1 MHGNRWTRTDSRYL
15 FQSRW
20 YAVRQDAL
28 TSPEGK
34 AITYTVVEH
43 PGFVVIVPLL
53 SDGRVVMERI
63 YRYPLQRV
71 NLECPSGG
79 LDGEASEIAAR
90 RELEEETGYRA
101 DRLID
106 LGKYAA
112 SSGISDEEFSVFL
125 ALDVRADGVLRR
137 EITED
142 IEIELIPLAEVRSMV
157 LRGEIADAPS
167 ALAILLACDAV
178 AADEEHSSGGIDS
191 YQPAVGRGPQ
201 DAP

>member
-1 MHGNRWTRTDSRYL
+1 MEQNPDWSCTGSRYL

-28 TSPEGK
+28 ISPEGD

-53 SDGRVVMERI
+53 SDGHVVMERI
-63 YRYPLQRV
+63 YRYPLRRV

-79 LDGEASEIAAR
+79 LDGEKPEAAAR

-101 DRLID
+101 GRMKW

-125 ALDVRADGVLRR
+125 ATDVSADGVLRR

-142 IEIELIPLAEVRSMV
+142 IEIELIPLADLRALV
-157 LRGEIADAPS
+157 LRGEITDAPS
-167 ALAILLACDAV
+167 ALAILLASEMV
-178 AADEEHSSGGIDS
+178 ESE
-191 YQPAVGRGPQ
+191 
-201 DAP
+201 

>member
-1 MHGNRWTRTDSRYL
+1 MPAKHWTRTDSQYL

-28 TSPEGK
+28 VAPDGQ

-53 SDGRVVMERI
+53 ADGRVVMERI
-63 YRYPLQRV
+63 DRYPLQRV
-71 NLECPSGG
+71 QLECPSGG
-79 LDGEASEIAAR
+79 LDGEAPEIAAR

-106 LGKYAA
+106 LGRYAA
-112 SSGISDEEFSVFL
+112 SSGISDEEFFVFL
-125 ALDVRADGVLRR
+125 AMDVHPDGVLRR

-142 IEIELIPLAEVRSMV
+142 IEIELIPLSDLRAMT
-157 LRGEIADAPS
+157 LRGEITDAPS
-167 ALAILLACDAV
+167 ALAILLAS
-178 AADEEHSSGGIDS
+178 EMKG
-191 YQPAVGRGPQ
+191 
-201 DAP
+201 

>member
-1 MHGNRWTRTDSRYL
+1 MTPENRWSCTGSQYL

-20 YAVRQDAL
+20 YAVRQDTL
-28 TSPEGK
+28 ISVDGR

-53 SDGRVVMERI
+53 PDGRVVMERI
-63 YRYPLQRV
+63 YRHPLQRV

-79 LDGEASEIAAR
+79 LDGEAPEIAAR
-90 RELEEETGYRA
+90 RELEEETGYRSG
-101 DRLID
+101 RLIG

-112 SSGISDEEFSVFL
+112 SSGISDEEFSIFL
-125 ALDVRADGVLRR
+125 ATDVNADGVLRR

-142 IEIELIPLAEVRSMV
+142 IEIELIPLADLRAMV

-167 ALAILLACDAV
+167 ALAILLASEAV
-178 AADEEHSSGGIDS
+178 KSE
-191 YQPAVGRGPQ
+191 
-201 DAP
+201 

>member
-1 MHGNRWTRTDSRYL
+1 MTPENRWNCTGSQYL

-28 TSPEGK
+28 TSPDGK

-53 SDGRVVMERI
+53 PDGRVVMERI

-79 LDGEASEIAAR
+79 LDGEEPEAAAR

-101 DRLID
+101 DRMIG

-112 SSGISDEEFSVFL
+112 SSGITDEEFSVFL
-125 ALDVRADGVLRR
+125 ATDVRAAGVLRR

-142 IEIELIPLAEVRSMV
+142 IEIEFIPLADLRAQV
-157 LRGEIADAPS
+157 LRGEITDAPS
-167 ALAILLACDAV
+167 ALAILLACEAITS
-178 AADEEHSSGGIDS
+178 E
-191 YQPAVGRGPQ
+191 
-201 DAP
+201 

>member
-1 MHGNRWTRTDSRYL
+1 L

-53 SDGRVVMERI
+53 TDGRVVMERI

-79 LDGEASEIAAR
+79 LDGEAPEIAAR

-106 LGKYAA
+106 LGKYAT

-125 ALDVRADGVLRR
+125 ALGARADGVLRR

-142 IEIELIPLAEVRSMV
+142 IEIELIPLVDLRSMV
-157 LRGEIADAPS
+157 LRGEITDAPS
-167 ALAILLACDAV
+167 ALALMLAS
-178 AADEEHSSGGIDS
+178 ETIG
-191 YQPAVGRGPQ
+191 
-201 DAP
+201 

>member
-1 MHGNRWTRTDSRYL
+1 MPDSHWMCTDSRYL

-28 TSPEGK
+28 TSPEGE

-79 LDGEASEIAAR
+79 LDGEAPEVAAR

-101 DRLID
+101 GRMIG

-112 SSGISDEEFSVFL
+112 SSGISDEEFTIFL
-125 ALDVRADGVLRR
+125 ATDVSADGVLRR

-142 IEIELIPLAEVRSMV
+142 IEIELIPLAELRAMV
-157 LRGEIADAPS
+157 LRGEITDAPS
-167 ALAILLACDAV
+167 ALAILLASEALE
-178 AADEEHSSGGIDS
+178 ADDH
-191 YQPAVGRGPQ
+191 R
-201 DAP
+201 

>member
-1 MHGNRWTRTDSRYL
+1 MPAQQWTRTDSTYL

-28 TSPEGK
+28 VSPAGN
-34 AITYTVVEH
+34 AIMYTVVEH

-53 SDGRVVMERI
+53 SDGCVVMERI

-79 LDGEASEIAAR
+79 LDGEAPEIAAR

-112 SSGISDEEFSVFL
+112 SSGISDEESSIFL
-125 ALDVRADGVLRR
+125 ATDVRADGVLRR

-142 IEIELIPLAEVRSMV
+142 IEIELIPLTDLRTMV
-157 LRGEIADAPS
+157 LHGEIVDAPS
-167 ALAILLACDAV
+167 ALAILLTSEAMA
-178 AADEEHSSGGIDS
+178 SG
-191 YQPAVGRGPQ
+191 
-201 DAP
+201 

>member
-1 MHGNRWTRTDSRYL
+1 MPESRWSRTGSRYL

-28 TSPEGK
+28 ISPEGQ

-53 SDGRVVMERI
+53 PDGRVAMERI

-79 LDGEASEIAAR
+79 LDGEEPEMAAR

-112 SSGISDEEFSVFL
+112 SSGISDEEFSIFL
-125 ALDVRADGVLRR
+125 AMDVRADGVLRR

-142 IEIELIPLAEVRSMV
+142 IEIELIPLADLRAMT
-157 LRGEIADAPS
+157 LRGEIMDAPS
-167 ALAILLACDAV
+167 ALAILLACEV
-178 AADEEHSSGGIDS
+178 LESGGTAHAS
-191 YQPAVGRGPQ
+191 WRG
-201 DAP
+201 APPG

>member
-1 MHGNRWTRTDSRYL
+1 MKPENRWSRTGSRYL

-34 AITYTVVEH
+34 SITYTVVEH

-53 SDGRVVMERI
+53 PDGRVVMERI

-79 LDGEASEIAAR
+79 LDGEEPEIAAR

-101 DRLID
+101 GRMIG

-112 SSGISDEEFSVFL
+112 SSGLSDEEFFVFL
-125 ALDVRADGVLRR
+125 ATGISADGMLRR

-142 IEIELIPLAEVRSMV
+142 IEIELIPLTDLRALA
-157 LRGEIADAPS
+157 LRGEITDAPS
-167 ALAILLACDAV
+167 ALAILLACEVIEKQA
-178 AADEEHSSGGIDS
+178 
-191 YQPAVGRGPQ
+191 
-201 DAP
+201 

>member
-1 MHGNRWTRTDSRYL
+1 MKPENRWSRTGSRYL

-20 YAVRQDAL
+20 YAVRQDTL
-28 TSPEGK
+28 QSRDGQ

-53 SDGRVVMERI
+53 PDGRVVMERI

-79 LDGEASEIAAR
+79 LDGEAPELAAR

-112 SSGISDEEFSVFL
+112 SSGISDEEFSIFL
-125 ALDVRADGVLRR
+125 ALDVTADGVLRR

-142 IEIELIPLAEVRSMV
+142 IEIELIPLTDLRAMT
-157 LRGEIADAPS
+157 LRGEITDAPS
-167 ALAILLACDAV
+167 ALAILLASEAIEGKDL
-178 AADEEHSSGGIDS
+178 GGFNNPS
-191 YQPAVGRGPQ
+191 CLA
-201 DAP
+201 

>member
-1 MHGNRWTRTDSRYL
+1 MPAKQWTQTNSRYL

-28 TSPEGK
+28 TSPAGA

-53 SDGRVVMERI
+53 PDGRVVLERI

-79 LDGEASEIAAR
+79 LDGEAPEIAAR

-137 EITED
+137 EITEE
-142 IEIELIPLAEVRSMV
+142 IEIELIPLVDLRAMV
-157 LRGEIADAPS
+157 LRGEITDAPS
-167 ALAILLACDAV
+167 ALAILLASEAIESDRCD
-178 AADEEHSSGGIDS
+178 D
-191 YQPAVGRGPQ
+191 
-201 DAP
+201 

>member
-1 MHGNRWTRTDSRYL
+1 MPVRHWTRTASRYL

-20 YAVRQDAL
+20 YAVRQDELIA
-28 TSPEGK
+28 PDGQ

-53 SDGRVVMERI
+53 PDGRVVMERI
-63 YRYPLQRV
+63 DRFPLQRV
-71 NLECPSGG
+71 QLECPSGG
-79 LDGEASEIAAR
+79 LDGEAPEIAAL

-101 DRLID
+101 DRLLE

-125 ALDVRADGVLRR
+125 ALDVHADGVLRR

-142 IEIELIPLAEVRSMV
+142 IEIELIPLSDLRSMT
-157 LRGEIADAPS
+157 LRGEIIDAPS
-167 ALAILLACDAV
+167 ALAILLASEAT
-178 AADEEHSSGGIDS
+178 
-191 YQPAVGRGPQ
+191 QRL
-201 DAP
+201 

>member
-1 MHGNRWTRTDSRYL
+1 MPDSRWRCTDSRYL

-28 TSPEGK
+28 TSPDGS

-43 PGFVVIVPLL
+43 PGFVVILPLL
-53 SDGRVVMERI
+53 PDGRVVMERI

-79 LDGEASEIAAR
+79 LDGEAPEIAAQ

-101 DRLID
+101 DRLVD
-106 LGKYAA
+106 LGRYAA
-112 SSGISDEEFSVFL
+112 SSGISNEEFSIFL
-125 ALDVRADGVLRR
+125 ATDVSADGVLRR

-142 IEIELIPLAEVRSMV
+142 IELELIPLADLRSMV
-157 LRGEIADAPS
+157 LRGEITDAPS
-167 ALAILLACDAV
+167 ALALLLAS
-178 AADEEHSSGGIDS
+178 EGLKQI
-191 YQPAVGRGPQ
+191 
-201 DAP
+201 

>member
-1 MHGNRWTRTDSRYL
+1 MPTQQWTRTGSRYL

-28 TSPEGK
+28 TLPEGK
-34 AITYTVVEH
+34 PITYTVVEH

-53 SDGRVVMERI
+53 ADGHVVMERI
-63 YRYPLQRV
+63 YRYPLQRIQ
-71 NLECPSGG
+71 LECPSGG
-79 LDGEASEIAAR
+79 LDGEAPEVAAR

-101 DRLID
+101 KRLID

-112 SSGISDEEFSVFL
+112 SSGISDEEFSIFL
-125 ALDVRADGVLRR
+125 AVGVNADGVVQR

-142 IEIELIPLAEVRSMV
+142 IEIELIPLTDLRAMA

-167 ALAILLACDAV
+167 ALAILLASEV
-178 AADEEHSSGGIDS
+178 ANLNEPDS
-191 YQPAVGRGPQ
+191 
-201 DAP
+201 

>member
-1 MHGNRWTRTDSRYL
+1 MPDSRWRCTASRYL

-28 TSPEGK
+28 TSRAGES
-34 AITYTVVEH
+34 ITYTVVEH

-53 SDGRVVMERI
+53 PDARVVMERI

-79 LDGEASEIAAR
+79 LDGEAPEIAAR

-112 SSGISDEEFSVFL
+112 SSGISDEEFSIFL
-125 ALDVRADGVLRR
+125 ALDVSADGVLRR

-142 IEIELIPLAEVRSMV
+142 IDVELIPLADLRAMT

-167 ALAILLACDAV
+167 ALAILLASDALNLNEP
-178 AADEEHSSGGIDS
+178 DT
-191 YQPAVGRGPQ
+191 
-201 DAP
+201 

>member
-1 MHGNRWTRTDSRYL
+1 MKPEKRWRRADSRYL

-20 YAVRQDAL
+20 YAVRQDTL
-28 TSPEGK
+28 ISPEGN

-53 SDGRVVMERI
+53 PDGRVVMERI
-63 YRYPLQRV
+63 YRHPLQRV

-79 LDGEASEIAAR
+79 LDGEEPEAAAR

-101 DRLID
+101 GQLRW

-112 SSGISDEEFSVFL
+112 SSGISDEEFSIFL
-125 ALDVRADGVLRR
+125 ALDVSADGMLRR

-142 IEIELIPLAEVRSMV
+142 IEIELIPLADLRAQV
-157 LRGEIADAPS
+157 LRGEITDAPS
-167 ALAILLACDAV
+167 ALAILLASEV
-178 AADEEHSSGGIDS
+178 LNLNEPDS
-191 YQPAVGRGPQ
+191 
-201 DAP
+201 

>member
-1 MHGNRWTRTDSRYL
+1 MKPENRWSCTDSHYL

-28 TSPEGK
+28 TSPDGK
-34 AITYTVVEH
+34 TITYTVVEH
-43 PGFVVIVPLL
+43 PGYVVIVPLL
-53 SDGRVVMERI
+53 PDGRVVMERI

-79 LDGEASEIAAR
+79 LDGEPPEIAAR

-112 SSGISDEEFSVFL
+112 SSGISDAEFSVFL
-125 ALDVRADGVLRR
+125 ALDVRPDGVLRR

-142 IEIELIPLAEVRSMV
+142 IEIELIPLADLRTMT
-157 LRGEIADAPS
+157 LRGEITDAPS
-167 ALAILLACDAV
+167 ALAILLASEAN
-178 AADEEHSSGGIDS
+178 ASG
-191 YQPAVGRGPQ
+191 
-201 DAP
+201 

>member
-1 MHGNRWTRTDSRYL
+1 MPAKRWTRTDSKYL

-20 YAVRQDAL
+20 YAVRQDEL
-28 TSPEGK
+28 LSPEGK

-43 PGFVVIVPLL
+43 PGFIVIVPLL
-53 SDGRVVMERI
+53 PDGRVVMERI
-63 YRYPLQRV
+63 YRYPLQRAQ
-71 NLECPSGG
+71 LECSSGG
-79 LDGEASEIAAR
+79 LDDEAPEIAAR

-112 SSGISDEEFSVFL
+112 SSGISNEEFCVFL
-125 ALDVRADGVLRR
+125 ATDVRPEGVLRR

-142 IEIELIPLAEVRSMV
+142 IEIELIPLSDLRSMV

-167 ALAILLACDAV
+167 ALAVLLASEVVEREDLAGF
-178 AADEEHSSGGIDS
+178 EG
-191 YQPAVGRGPQ
+191 PAGL
-201 DAP
+201 D

>member
-1 MHGNRWTRTDSRYL
+1 MPVRSWTRTASRYL

-20 YAVRQDAL
+20 YAVRQDELIA
-28 TSPEGK
+28 PEGK

-63 YRYPLQRV
+63 DRYPLQRV
-71 NLECPSGG
+71 QLECPSGG
-79 LDGEASEIAAR
+79 LDGEAPEIAAR

-112 SSGISDEEFSVFL
+112 SSGISDEEFSIFL
-125 ALDVRADGVLRR
+125 AMDVRPDGVLRR

-142 IEIELIPLAEVRSMV
+142 IEIDVIPLADLRSMV
-157 LRGEIADAPS
+157 LRGEITDAPS
-167 ALAILLACDAV
+167 ALAILLASEAIER
-178 AADEEHSSGGIDS
+178 EELAGFDGLAGSD
-191 YQPAVGRGPQ
+191 
-201 DAP
+201 

>member
-1 MHGNRWTRTDSRYL
+1 MPAKRWTRTDSKYL

-20 YAVRQDAL
+20 YAVRQDEL
-28 TSPEGK
+28 LSPEGK

-43 PGFVVIVPLL
+43 PGYVVIVPLL

-71 NLECPSGG
+71 ALECPSGS
-79 LDGEASEIAAR
+79 LDGEAPEVAAR

-101 DRLID
+101 GRLSW
-106 LGKYAA
+106 LGKYAG

-125 ALDVRADGVLRR
+125 ATDVSADGVLRR

-142 IEIELIPLAEVRSMV
+142 IEIELIPLVDLRARV
-157 LRGEIADAPS
+157 LRGEINDGSS
-167 ALAILLACDAV
+167 ALAILLASEV
-178 AADEEHSSGGIDS
+178 LNLNEPRI
-191 YQPAVGRGPQ
+191 
-201 DAP
+201 